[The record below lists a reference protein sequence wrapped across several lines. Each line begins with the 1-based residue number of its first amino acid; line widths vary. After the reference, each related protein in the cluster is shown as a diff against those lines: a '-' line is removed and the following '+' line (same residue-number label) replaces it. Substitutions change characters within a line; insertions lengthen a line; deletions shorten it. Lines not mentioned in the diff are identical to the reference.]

1 VSQSPSLDD
10 DKRAR
15 LDALLDERGLAAV
28 WFARPN
34 SFAWLTGGDSVVSRE
49 ADVGVAAAGYLERDD
64 DGRQVC
70 VLTDTIEAPRLREE
84 ELPGSVAVTSEPW
97 YETSLGELVAGH
109 SPRPAA
115 ADVDVPGLERVDAS
129 TLRQPLTAAE
139 RERYRELAGP
149 VATAVEAVARDTTS
163 GETERAVAAR
173 LRGRLAEE
181 GIDAPVALVGGSER
195 ATQYRHYTPTPV
207 AVGDYA
213 LLSVTAVRDGL
224 HVSTTRTVAFDPPSW
239 LDERTRAAAR
249 VEASALAA
257 TRAVGR
263 DGGTAGDV
271 FDAIREAYAAVGFE
285 GEWRN
290 HHQGGAGGYAG
301 REWIATPDSDA
312 TVHLPMAYA
321 WNPTVQGAKSEDTH
335 LVAADGIETVSTTG
349 DWPTVAVEAVGYDV
363 TLERPAPLQ
372 VG

>member
-1 VSQSPSLDD
+1 
-10 DKRAR
+10 
-15 LDALLDERGLAAV
+15 
-28 WFARPN
+28 
-34 SFAWLTGGDSVVSRE
+34 
-49 ADVGVAAAGYLERDD
+49 
-64 DGRQVC
+64 
-70 VLTDTIEAPRLREE
+70 
-84 ELPGSVAVTSEPW
+84 
-97 YETSLGELVAGH
+97 
-109 SPRPAA
+109 
-115 ADVDVPGLERVDAS
+115 
-129 TLRQPLTAAE
+129 
-139 RERYRELAGP
+139 
-149 VATAVEAVARDTTS
+149 
-163 GETERAVAAR
+163 
-173 LRGRLAEE
+173 
-181 GIDAPVALVGGSER
+181 
-195 ATQYRHYTPTPV
+195 
-207 AVGDYA
+207 
-213 LLSVTAVRDGL
+213 
-224 HVSTTRTVAFDPPSW
+224 
-239 LDERTRAAAR
+239 

-312 TVHLPMAYA
+312 AVHLPMAYA

-372 VG
+372 IR